1 MKKLIFGIIPVLFIV
16 LTSRCTLA
24 EDIEKLQGA
33 VDSLALVIGTPSFET
48 GVHFDFINAKTK
60 NYVDE
65 VEVKVTVTGTH
76 SQDVYNNLGVRENP
90 FLSRHGM
97 MELIIDPRKVD
108 TTAMKTTPFE
118 FNVTVE
124 ATGYNSVTQ
133 KVKLF
138 GSGMEKI
145 AITLI
150 KLNDAPAGI
159 SASST
164 NSFVGTNSSGRTTQQ
179 SSINMNAGQ
188 QSVTIGTGVGLR
200 DDSGNPVTGTV
211 AASVVFFDP
220 LSEAAQDAFPG
231 GLNVTAD
238 MGNNTTEDI
247 QFVSAG
253 MFDLRLT
260 AGGKKVSSFDNGGI
274 TLKTEVSPE
283 LTNPNTGQPLKEN
296 DVIELW
302 SQDEGTGKWVFEKM
316 DTVRKVNGKLVL
328 EETVTHLSLWN
339 WDFYSNM
346 CYNGPRF
353 VWRGN
358 LTSEWTYG
366 KITAKMSNSWYPRI
380 SYHPVSTR
388 AGSYYNN
395 VQLYRVPTNVG
406 AQFTFADAGW
416 DAYRKLSFNPSTLNI
431 NNLCDGRVYYIDVTE
446 QYTPIENI
454 TVNIDV
460 SASSAS
466 NSQLVIRPNAN
477 VYYRQVGGGYY
488 YWSTMYLRNGR
499 ATITLQLDKPYE
511 IQAAFGNN
519 YGRGSL
525 RIEKSGTTKLKVIM
539 TPNIQIGSVVN
550 AGQPITVEVDKPAN
564 NIVTVKYNAVL
575 PDNIFGQLRVKESAS
590 IN

>member
-1 MKKLIFGIIPVLFIV
+1 MKKLILGLLPVLFIV

-24 EDIEKLQGA
+24 DDIEKLKGA
-33 VDSLALVIGTPSFET
+33 VDSLQLVIGTPSFET
-48 GVHFDFINAKTK
+48 GVHLDFINAKTK

-65 VEVKVTVTGTH
+65 TEVKVTVTGTH
-76 SQDVYNNLGVRENP
+76 AQDVYNNLGVRENP
-90 FLSRHGM
+90 FLSHHGM

-118 FNVTVE
+118 FDVTVA

-133 KVKLF
+133 RVKLY
-138 GSGMEKI
+138 GAGMEKI
-145 AITLI
+145 SITLI

-159 SASST
+159 SASA
-164 NSFVGTNSSGRTTQQ
+164 NSNFVGTNSSGNTNQQ
-179 SSINMNAGQ
+179 STINMNAGQ
-188 QSVTIGTGVGLR
+188 QSVTIGAGVGLR
-200 DDSGNPVTGTV
+200 DASGNPVTGTV
-211 AASVVFFDP
+211 AANVVYFDP
-220 LSEAAQDAFPG
+220 TSQTAQDAFPG
-231 GLNVTAD
+231 GLNVTAQMD
-238 MGNNTTEDI
+238 DNSTEDI

-253 MFDLRLT
+253 MFDVRLS

-274 TLKTEVSPE
+274 TLKTEVPAE

-302 SQDEGTGKWVFEKM
+302 SQDEGTGQWVFEKM

-339 WDFYSNM
+339 WDFYYNM
-346 CYNGPRF
+346 CSNGPRF

-366 KITAKMSNSWYPRI
+366 KITSKINNSWYNYSTYTPI
-380 SYHPVSTR
+380 STS

-395 VQLYRVPTNVG
+395 LQLYRVPSNVA

-431 NNLCDGRVYYIDVTE
+431 SNLCDGRTYYIDVTE

-477 VYYRQVGGGYY
+477 LYYRQTASSYY
-488 YWSTMYLRNGR
+488 YWSTMYLRNGKS
-499 ATITLQLDKPYE
+499 TITLQLDKPYE

-519 YGRGSL
+519 YGRGTL
-525 RIEKSGTTKLKVIM
+525 RIEKSGTSKLKIIM
-539 TPNIQIGSVVN
+539 TPNIQVGSVVN
-550 AGQPITVEVDKPAN
+550 AGQPITLEVDRPAN
-564 NIVTVKYNAVL
+564 NVVTVKYNAVL
-575 PDNIFGQLRVKESAS
+575 PDNVFGQLRVKES
-590 IN
+590 NLN